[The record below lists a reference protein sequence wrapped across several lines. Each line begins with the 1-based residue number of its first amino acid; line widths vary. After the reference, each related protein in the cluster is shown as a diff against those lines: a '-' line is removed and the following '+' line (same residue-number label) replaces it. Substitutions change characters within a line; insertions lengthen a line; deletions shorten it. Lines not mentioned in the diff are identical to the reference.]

1 MVFNMP
7 VNYLILNAFPF
18 LLFGRIILYKGEKYK
33 KKKDLAAKWITGTMN
48 RPLNIRKGVSSTL
61 ELLSE

>member
-18 LLFGRIILYKGEKYK
+18 FLFGRIILYKGAKYK
-33 KKKDLAAKWITGTMN
+33 KKKGLS
-48 RPLNIRKGVSSTL
+48 RKVDYRNHEQTP
-61 ELLSE
+61 EY